1 MKMTKF
7 FSLRKTPQSQPIP
20 GSGQVMNDNA
30 GFVWAVDDWTRLDRF
45 LVLGTEGGT
54 FYASERALTR
64 ENAEAVVR
72 CIAVDGARVVRRIV
86 ELSASGRAPK
96 NDPALFALALAAK
109 LGDVDTRRAAHS
121 ALPRVARIGTHLFHF
136 AEFVKAFG
144 GWGRGT
150 MRAFADWYN
159 DMDAG
164 RLALQAVKYQSRDGW
179 SHRDVLRK
187 AHPRAKTD
195 RHQAIYNWI
204 VKGWPDLGAV
214 PHPDEVLRTIWAF
227 ERAKRLTLRA
237 DVRELCALVA
247 DCGLPHECVPN
258 EMKQFPEVW
267 EALLPRM
274 GLTALLRNLAKMTA
288 VGLLGSFGDAE
299 ALVVSRLASA
309 EALRAARV
317 HPLAVLVALKTYT
330 QGHGERG
337 ALKWEPRPRIVDALD
352 AAFYA
357 TFDALEPTGA
367 RTLLALD
374 VSGSMELSHI
384 AGMPGMTARIGSAAM
399 ALVTAAVEPSH
410 EFVAFTN
417 GTSRSQYSARGIGS
431 GIARLS
437 ISPRQRLD
445 DVIAK
450 VSALPFGG
458 TDCALPMLWAAENK
472 VPVDV
477 FCVYTDSET
486 WAGDIHPSQALRA
499 YRDKTGIGA
508 KLVVIGMTSNGF
520 SIADPNDAGMLDV
533 VGFDAATPSVI
544 SDFAT
549 QDARARA

>member
-1 MKMTKF
+1 MKLTKY
-7 FSLRKTPQSQPIP
+7 FSLKKTPQSQPIP
-20 GSGQVMNDNA
+20 GRGQVINDNA
-30 GFVWAVDDWTRLDRF
+30 GWVWAVDDWTRLDRF

-72 CIAVDGARVVRRIV
+72 CVAADGARVVRRIV
-86 ELSASGRAPK
+86 EISRSGRAPK

-109 LGDVDTRRAAHS
+109 LGDVDTRCAAHA
-121 ALPRVARIGTHLFHF
+121 ALPEVARIGTHLFHF
-136 AEFVKAFG
+136 AEFIKAFG

-150 MRAFADWYN
+150 MRAFAGWYN
-159 DMDAG
+159 DMEAG

-187 AHPRAKTD
+187 AHPRATTPQ
-195 RHQAIYNWI
+195 HQAIYNWM
-204 VKGWPDLGAV
+204 VKGWPDVGEA

-227 ERAKRLTLRA
+227 ERAKRLTTRA
-237 DVRELCALVA
+237 DVPALCALVA

-288 VGLLGSFGDAE
+288 VGLLGSFADAE
-299 ALVVSRLASA
+299 ALVVSRLGSR

-317 HPLAVLVALKTYT
+317 HPLAVLVALKTYA

-337 ALKWEPRPRIVDALD
+337 GLSWEPRQRIVDALD

-357 TFDALEPTGA
+357 TFDALEPTRA

-374 VSGSMELSHI
+374 VSGSMASSFI
-384 AGMPGMTARIGSAAM
+384 AGMPGMSARTASAAM

-410 EFVAFTN
+410 ELVAFTS
-417 GTSRSQYSARGIGS
+417 GSFRSRWAGHGS

-445 DVIAK
+445 DVIAAT
-450 VSALPFGG
+450 SALPFGG
-458 TDCALPMLWAAENK
+458 TDCALPMLWAAENQ
-472 VPVDV
+472 VPIDV
-477 FCVYTDSET
+477 FCIYTDSET
-486 WAGDIHPSQALRA
+486 WAGEIHPSQALAA
-499 YRDKTGIGA
+499 YREKTGIGA

-520 SIADPNDAGMLDV
+520 TIADPSDAGMLDV
-533 VGFDAATPSVI
+533 VGFDTATPSVI

-549 QDARARA
+549 QDVRARA

>member
-1 MKMTKF
+1 MKLTKY

-72 CIAVDGARVVRRIV
+72 CIAADGARVVRRIV
-86 ELSASGRAPK
+86 EISASGRAPK

-109 LGDVDTRRAAHS
+109 LGDVDTRRAAHA
-121 ALPRVARIGTHLFHF
+121 ALPQVARIGTHLFHF
-136 AEFVKAFG
+136 AESVKAFG

-150 MRAFADWYN
+150 MRAFAGWYN

-164 RLALQAVKYQSRDGW
+164 RLALQAVKYQSREGW

-195 RHQAIYNWI
+195 RHQAIFSWI
-204 VKGWPDLGAV
+204 VKGWPDVGAV

-227 ERAKRLTLRA
+227 ERAKRLTTRG
-237 DVRELCALVA
+237 DVRELCAVVA

-288 VGLLGSFGDAE
+288 VGLLGSSARAE
-299 ALVVSRLASA
+299 ALVVARLRSA

-317 HPLAVLVALKTYT
+317 HPLAVLVALKTYA

-337 ALKWEPRPRIVDALD
+337 ALRWEPRQRIVDALD

-357 TFDALEPTGA
+357 TFETVEPTRA

-374 VSGSMELSHI
+374 VSASMDGSKL
-384 AGMPGMTARIGSAAM
+384 AGLPGMSARIGSAAM
-399 ALVTAAVEPSH
+399 ALVTAAIEPSH
-410 EFVAFTN
+410 EFVAFTS
-417 GTSRSQYSARGIGS
+417 GSSRSAYSARGIGS
-431 GIARLS
+431 GIARLA

-450 VSALPFGG
+450 VRAVPFGG

-499 YRDKTGIGA
+499 YREKTGIGA